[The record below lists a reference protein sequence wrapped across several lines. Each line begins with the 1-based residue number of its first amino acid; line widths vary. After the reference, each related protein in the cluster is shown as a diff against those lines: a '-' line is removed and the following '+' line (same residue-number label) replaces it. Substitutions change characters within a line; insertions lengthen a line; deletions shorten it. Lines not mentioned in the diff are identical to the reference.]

1 MDSLHFCIAIVPL
14 SVYLFL
20 IGGINLSPRPFVTTG
35 ARDLA
40 ALAIAISGFM
50 IVGPMELFLPELIA
64 SIVGGWVW
72 LPMLTLYM
80 LVVTLVVLL
89 MRPRIVIYNI
99 SAEQLRPILK
109 QVVFDCDDSARW
121 AGDCVVIPGLGV
133 QLALESSPG
142 VRNLSLT
149 SVGADQNLEGWNKLK
164 LRLAS
169 ELANNKQAPNAQGM
183 SFLFLSA
190 VMIAAVTYSLLTGRQ
205 EIAQAVRDMLRM

>member
-1 MDSLHFCIAIVPL
+1 M
-14 SVYLFL
+14 
-20 IGGINLSPRPFVTTG
+20 
-35 ARDLA
+35 
-40 ALAIAISGFM
+40 
-50 IVGPMELFLPELIA
+50 
-64 SIVGGWVW
+64 
-72 LPMLTLYM
+72 
-80 LVVTLVVLL
+80 
-89 MRPRIVIYNI
+89 
-99 SAEQLRPILK
+99 
-109 QVVFDCDDSARW
+109 
-121 AGDCVVIPGLGV
+121 
-133 QLALESSPG
+133 ALESSPG